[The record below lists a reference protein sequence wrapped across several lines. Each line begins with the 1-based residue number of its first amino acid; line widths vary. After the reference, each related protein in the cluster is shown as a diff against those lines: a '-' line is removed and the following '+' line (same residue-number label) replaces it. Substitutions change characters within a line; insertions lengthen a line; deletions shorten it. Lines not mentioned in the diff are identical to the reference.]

1 MSRASRCNLAGR
13 RSVRYNMGADS
24 EIMSQGRGIAM
35 SLSQDLQQELTRLV
49 GLTSP
54 TTVTVSEASG
64 LSLQIDF
71 TAVDS
76 MSCSFSEIQLCV
88 PSLQNAAFDALKKW
102 AEQLSKRITYLLE
115 NIGPLEFDPSAGEVL
130 IRSTPPGQ
138 LPTGTQYFEIILSS
152 GSSGTFTLKRYRSI
166 KGQPGRDPV
175 DITVTHE
182 VLLKLVDD
190 LIDTIPAGTP

>member
-1 MSRASRCNLAGR
+1 MKRLIYFQHGPMLYPTDAETS
-13 RSVRYNMGADS
+13 
-24 EIMSQGRGIAM
+24 M
-35 SLSQDLQQELTRLV
+35 SLSQDLQQELTRLI
-49 GLTSP
+49 GTSSP
-54 TTVTVSEASG
+54 TTVMAADASG
-64 LSLQIDF
+64 LSLQVDL

-76 MSCSFSEIQLCV
+76 MSCSLSEIRLYV
-88 PSLQNAAFDALKKW
+88 PSLQKAAFDALKKW

-115 NIGPLEFDPSAGEVL
+115 NIGPLEFDPAAGEVL

-138 LPTGTQYFEIILSS
+138 LTNGTQYFEIILSS
-152 GSSGTFTLKRYRSI
+152 RSAGTFSLKRYRSV

-190 LIDTIPAGTP
+190 LVDTIPAGTP